1 MFDGEHGIVLHGMQ
15 GNRASSLGEAEVSWF
30 LSSFGGNQGY
40 ILEFG
45 RDGHSKLVFVQLRQD
60 SCLVTKDSSGIS
72 TRLGRV
78 IQTLLEV
85 TRETESPFLVGTA
98 ILGVLLIFRKSQP
111 SSPFEALNSA
121 CFSRAQRDLR
131 PPIKK
136 RLGPR
141 SFSRVST
148 GESGIPSSCERKDE
162 PAFRP
167 LQGNL
172 AFFQV
177 RASWCPFHLRQ
188 QTQGSSHIPIAEG
201 SLHLR
206 CLWKVGIPL
215 QSKPW
220 NQLSSRNDL
229 GCTHLYWSC
238 CVGIGVPTYLC
249 RVSQGISGV
258 A

>member
-1 MFDGEHGIVLHGMQ
+1 M
-15 GNRASSLGEAEVSWF
+15 
-30 LSSFGGNQGY
+30 
-40 ILEFG
+40 
-45 RDGHSKLVFVQLRQD
+45 
-60 SCLVTKDSSGIS
+60 
-72 TRLGRV
+72 
-78 IQTLLEV
+78 
-85 TRETESPFLVGTA
+85 
-98 ILGVLLIFRKSQP
+98 
-111 SSPFEALNSA
+111 NSA
-121 CFSRAQRDLR
+121 CCLRGQSDLR

-162 PAFRP
+162 PAFKP

-177 RASWCPFHLRQ
+177 TVSRCPFHVRQ

-201 SLHLR
+201 SLHLC

-215 QSKPW
+215 QLKPW
-220 NQLSSRNDL
+220 NQLSSQNDL
-229 GCTHLYWSC
+229 GCTHLYSSC
-238 CVGIGVPTYLC
+238 CAGIGVPPDLC
-249 RVSQGISGV
+249 PVSQGISGV